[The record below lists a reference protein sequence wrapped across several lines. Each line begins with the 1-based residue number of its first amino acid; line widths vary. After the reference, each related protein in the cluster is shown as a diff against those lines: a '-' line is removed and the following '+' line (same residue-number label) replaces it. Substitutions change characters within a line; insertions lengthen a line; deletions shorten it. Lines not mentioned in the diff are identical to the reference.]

1 MKTNKM
7 GIALIFLFVFWGN
20 LFAQE
25 NFSERIYSSYE
36 KEIYISRNGYNI
48 YIVRDLYR
56 DDRLRYIYVLTIE
69 LDDNKYLNFRYSP
82 RGGSY
87 AIDYI
92 TDFKIERGTLYMK
105 FISSYQ
111 GDYTDGNELNIS
123 GDFDNFEVSEQ
134 INIYFGSGGEKRYG
148 MIFEDSVYYQYV
160 FGAPNFKAPLLCY
173 IIDGYIS
180 LGNERYL
187 IPSGALRAIQDFA
200 LIMDVIGLR

>member
-7 GIALIFLFVFWGN
+7 GIVLIFLVVSWGK

-25 NFSERIYSSYE
+25 NFSEIIYSSCE

-56 DDRLRYIYVLTIE
+56 DDRLRDIYVLTIE
-69 LDDNKYLNFRYSP
+69 LDYNKYLNFRYSP
-82 RGGSY
+82 RSGVY

-92 TDFKIERGTLYMK
+92 TDFKIERDILYMK

-111 GDYTDGNELNIS
+111 GEYPKDKEINIS
-123 GDFDNFEVSEQ
+123 SDFDNFEFDEQ
-134 INIYFGSGGEKRYG
+134 INTYFGRSEKRYG
-148 MIFEDSVYYQYV
+148 IIWEGPNYYQYV
-160 FGAPNFKAPLLCY
+160 FEGLNFQAILLCY
-173 IIDGYIS
+173 IIDGYIG

-187 IPSGALRAIQDFA
+187 IPSEALRSIQDFA
-200 LIMDVIGLR
+200 LIMDAIGLR